1 MVGIRNSTYVSA
13 WCRAAFSSPKN
24 QVYTWSVEEAEIV
37 EENSSAIMAS
47 SQGSI
52 NLCWTKG

>member
-1 MVGIRNSTYVSA
+1 MVGIRNSTYVSG
-13 WCRAAFSSPKN
+13 WCRGAFSSLKY
-24 QVYTWSVEEAEIV
+24 QVYTWSVEEAETV

-47 SQGSI
+47 SQDSI